1 MTYRVETNRRL
12 ILVEAR
18 SGMTAAVQAKPM
30 LTRGERVQMVTL
42 IPRQTD
48 LDAGANAHP

>member
-1 MTYRVETNRRL
+1 VTYRVETNRRL

-42 IPRQTD
+42 VSGQPD
-48 LDAGANAHP
+48 LDTRASARP